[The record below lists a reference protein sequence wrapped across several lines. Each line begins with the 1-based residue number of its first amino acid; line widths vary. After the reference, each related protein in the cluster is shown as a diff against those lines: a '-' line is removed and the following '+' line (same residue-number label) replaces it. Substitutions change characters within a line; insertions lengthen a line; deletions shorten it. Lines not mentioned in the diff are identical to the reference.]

1 MKKIAKFISV
11 VLIIAA
17 VVFLLHFILTL
28 NAVDTWLTEKLRPN
42 PIGNSSLIYTEW
54 EGEQYELED
63 TDKPCIFAKNDR
75 LYLTVGRETADIT
88 PEDINIAYYSGFMD
102 FNDVIH
108 YKKNCIVSEDG
119 RYIIYRLEFDEIPYL
134 YYFDTL
140 TQKAFFI
147 SDRVDSFD
155 IVENDKTEALTLIY
169 ATGYSQM
176 NKLFLYRSDATG
188 ETAGKAE
195 LISENNKVSGVIET
209 YGSVVY
215 LDLRGQLYRY
225 DPVAVAAQKISDRVE
240 NLYFPGDTAYN
251 YDQYYEDFTICCR
264 KDGKDY
270 IMNGTAEAVVAGGYY
285 NMIPKYTF
293 RGVSGDKY
301 YYSLKNKRMIRIS
314 GETET
319 VLYEDLGDL
328 YHVFLYL
335 PAAEQNAA
343 GSFIV
348 ASGNA
353 LYLLRE
359 DGGAAS
365 ELMKLPA
372 RYRKHVNM
380 LENHMK
386 ISPAENGVYYVNLL
400 TSGSLVLNT
409 KRAESWLNIVN
420 SYNYGLI
427 AVRRDAEAYTAEP
440 LAVPPSRRMHGPVP
454 VTQSASSDKM
464 SYISYYANGNAKAVS
479 LLSAQGTLLNADLL
493 GTSSYAEDQCDL
505 TVLPCRAGTY
515 ILREKNDGTTDFYL
529 LSGDA
534 LQLDPVMNEKG
545 IITELYS
552 DFTAAVSFGM
562 LVIF

>member
-155 IVENDKTEALTLIY
+155 
-169 ATGYSQM
+169 
-176 NKLFLYRSDATG
+176 
-188 ETAGKAE
+188 
-195 LISENNKVSGVIET
+195 NKVSGVIET

-225 DPVAVAAQKISDRVE
+225 DPVAGAAQKISDRVE

-420 SYNYGLI
+420 SYNYGLV

-464 SYISYYANGNAKAVS
+464 SYISYYANGNVKAVS

-493 GTSSYAEDQCDL
+493 GTSSYAEGQCDL